1 MSPPSSNFLTTYS
14 STCTRFAR
22 DPPPSPSSLPRSIRP
37 CFTRVPLPS
46 VDSAAGVKFRGRP
59 VPPLFQSRG
68 KTRAATVPTS
78 LFETLSLSFPFRFCG
93 SPGIAKFPANQ
104 NEQRRRST
112 PLHPLGSSFL
122 FIVDCIPYVYTFISV
137 VVVETED
144 EGGWKG
150 GEFSRSLLDK
160 YNCDYELSL
169 VICDKLSISFK
180 PPFSFFLEME
190 ILFCINKYRRRE

>member
-37 CFTRVPLPS
+37 CFTRVPLPP

-78 LFETLSLSFPFRFCG
+78 LLETLSLSFPFRFCG

-104 NEQRRRST
+104 NEQRRRSS
-112 PLHPLGSSFL
+112 PSSWILFL
-122 FIVDCIPYVYTFISV
+122 VHCWLYSICVHFYIGCCRGN
-137 VVVETED
+137 
-144 EGGWKG
+144 GGWRRMKRG
-150 GEFSRSLLDK
+150 WILE
-160 YNCDYELSL
+160 EL
-169 VICDKLSISFK
+169 VG
-180 PPFSFFLEME
+180 
-190 ILFCINKYRRRE
+190 

>member
-37 CFTRVPLPS
+37 CFTRVPLPP

-78 LFETLSLSFPFRFCG
+78 LLETLSLSLSLFVFAGPQG
-93 SPGIAKFPANQ
+93 LQ
-104 NEQRRRST
+104 NSRRIKTNSGDD

-137 VVVETED
+137 VVVETKG

-169 VICDKLSISFK
+169 VICDKLSICFK
-180 PPFSFFLEME
+180 PPFSFFFME

>member
-37 CFTRVPLPS
+37 CFTRVPLPP

-78 LFETLSLSFPFRFCG
+78 LLETLSLSLSLFVFAGPQG
-93 SPGIAKFPANQ
+93 LQ
-104 NEQRRRST
+104 NSRRIKTNSGDDLLLSILLD
-112 PLHPLGSSFL
+112 PLSCSLLIVFHMCTLLYRLLSWKRRVKEDEKGVNSRGACWINIIVIMSFL
-122 FIVDCIPYVYTFISV
+122 
-137 VVVETED
+137 
-144 EGGWKG
+144 
-150 GEFSRSLLDK
+150 
-160 YNCDYELSL
+160 
-169 VICDKLSISFK
+169 
-180 PPFSFFLEME
+180 
-190 ILFCINKYRRRE
+190 